1 MSLENFEQ
9 IRSFDNENFVH
20 PWESMKKVGAN
31 SRTFAETADGIYLYD
46 ENGQKLID
54 GPGGMWCV
62 QIGYG
67 RKEMAEAIADQVY
80 KMPYYSPWNMSAS
93 PSALLARKI
102 AELAP
107 ADLKHVFFTTCG
119 STAVDTA
126 IRFVHFYNNV
136 RGKPQKKIIISREKS
151 YHGSTYLSATVSGK
165 TRDKDWMDTASE
177 LVHFL
182 PDVNPSRRPMGMSTE
197 DYLEE
202 KVNDLES
209 AIMTIGEDKVGAFI
223 AEPILA
229 SGGVI
234 VPPKG
239 YHKQC
244 LEVCRSHDVLY
255 ISDEVVT
262 GFGRLGHWF
271 ASLDVFDIEPDL
283 ITCAKGLTSGYIP
296 MGACLISD
304 RIFSEIS
311 GEQSQDSSFSNG
323 YTYSGHPVAAA
334 AALKNLEIIENEELL
349 EHVQQVTPHFQT
361 RLQKLRKLP
370 LVGETRGVGLIGCVE
385 GRIVDPDNPEALK
398 IDLEIG
404 ARIDR
409 HCQELGLIV
418 RPLMNMCVFSPPLI
432 ITSEQIDEMF
442 DILEQGII
450 KATEDLRREG
460 FWKDTNE
467 QT

>member
-20 PWESMKKVGAN
+20 PWESMKKVGTN

-67 RKEMAEAIADQVY
+67 RKEMAEAIADQVH

-102 AELAP
+102 VERAP

-136 RGKPQKKIIISREKS
+136 RGKSQKKIIISREKS

-182 PDVNPSRRPMGMSTE
+182 PDVNPSRLQEGMSIK
-197 DYLEE
+197 DYLED
-202 KVNDLES
+202 KIKDLET
-209 AIMTIGEDKVGAFI
+209 AIMTIGADKVGAFI
-223 AEPILA
+223 AEPVQA

-244 LEVCRSHDVLY
+244 LEVCRRHDVLY

-271 ASLDVFDIEPDL
+271 ASKEVFDIEPDL
-283 ITCAKGLTSGYIP
+283 ITCAKGLTSGYVP

-334 AALKNLEIIENEELL
+334 AALKNMEIIENEGLL
-349 EHVQQVTPHFQT
+349 EHVRQVTPHFQN
-361 RLQKLRKLP
+361 RLKELRKLP
-370 LVGETRGVGLIGCVE
+370 LVGDTRGAGLIGCVE
-385 GRIVDPDNPEALK
+385 GYIVDPDNPDALE
-398 IDLEIG
+398 IDLEMG

-409 HCQELGLIV
+409 HCQALGLIV
-418 RPLMNMCVFSPPLI
+418 RPLLNMCVFSPPLI

-442 DILEQGII
+442 NLLEQGILE
-450 KATEDLRREG
+450 ATEDLRREG
-460 FWKDTNE
+460 LWKDM
-467 QT
+467 

>member
-1 MSLENFEQ
+1 MSLENFDK

-20 PWESMKKVGAN
+20 PWESMKKIGTN

-67 RKEMAEAIADQVY
+67 RKEMAKAISDQVH

-102 AELAP
+102 AERAP
-107 ADLKHVFFTTCG
+107 GDLKHIFFTTCG

-136 RGKPQKKIIISREKS
+136 REKPQKKIIISREKS

-182 PDVNPSRRPMGMSTE
+182 PDVNPSRLPEEMSIE
-197 DYLEE
+197 DYLED
-202 KVNDLES
+202 KIKDLET
-209 AIMTIGEDKVGAFI
+209 AILTIGADKVGAFI
-223 AEPILA
+223 AEPVQA

-244 LEVCRSHDVLY
+244 LEVCRRHDVLY

-271 ASLDVFDIEPDL
+271 ASKEVFDIEPDL
-283 ITCAKGLTSGYIP
+283 ITCAKGLTSGYVP

-311 GEQSQDSSFSNG
+311 GEHSQESSFSNG

-334 AALKNLEIIENEELL
+334 AALKNLEIIENEGLL
-349 EHVQQVTPHFQT
+349 EHVRQVTPHFQN
-361 RLQKLRKLP
+361 RLKELRKLP
-370 LVGETRGVGLIGCVE
+370 LVGATRGAGLIGCVE
-385 GRIVDPDNPEALK
+385 GRIVDPDNPDALE
-398 IDLEIG
+398 IDLEMG
-404 ARIDR
+404 ARIDK
-409 HCQELGLIV
+409 HCQALGLIV
-418 RPLMNMCVFSPPLI
+418 RPLLNMCVFSPPLI

-442 DILEQGII
+442 NLLEQGILE
-450 KATEDLRREG
+450 ATDDLHREG
-460 FWKDTNE
+460 LWKDF
-467 QT
+467 Q

>member
-1 MSLENFEQ
+1 MSFENFEQ
-9 IRSFDNENFVH
+9 IRNFDNENFVH
-20 PWESMKKVGAN
+20 PWESMKKVGKN

-46 ENGQKLID
+46 ETGKKLID

-67 RKEMAEAIADQVY
+67 RKEMAEAISDQVR

-93 PSALLARKI
+93 ASALLARKI

-107 ADLKHVFFTTCG
+107 GDLKHVFFTTCG

-136 RGKPQKKIIISREKS
+136 RGKIKKKLIISREKS

-182 PDVNPSRRPMGMSTE
+182 PDVNPNICPEGKSI
-197 DYLEE
+197 DFYLQE
-202 KVNDLES
+202 KINDLES
-209 AIMTIGEDKVGAFI
+209 AILTIGADKVGAFI

-234 VPPKG
+234 VPPEG

-244 LEVCRSHDVLY
+244 LEVCHRHDVLY

-271 ASLDVFDIEPDL
+271 ASKDVFGIEPDL
-283 ITCAKGLTSGYIP
+283 ITCAKGLTSGYVP

-304 RIFSEIS
+304 RIFSKIS

-349 EHVQQVTPHFQT
+349 DHVRQVTPLFQN
-361 RLQKLRKLP
+361 RLKELRKLP
-370 LVGETRGVGLIGCVE
+370 LVGDTRGAGLIGCVE
-385 GRIVDPDNPEALK
+385 GRIVDPDNPNALK
-398 IDLEIG
+398 IDLEMG
-404 ARIDR
+404 VRIDR

-418 RPLMNMCVFSPPLI
+418 RPLLNMCVFSPPLI
-432 ITSEQIDEMF
+432 INSEQIEEMF
-442 DILEQGII
+442 NILEQGIL
-450 KATEDLRREG
+450 KATDDLRREG
-460 FWKDTNE
+460 LWKDM
-467 QT
+467 Q

>member
-20 PWESMKKVGAN
+20 PWESMKKVGTN

-67 RKEMAEAIADQVY
+67 RKEMAEAIAAQVY

-136 RGKPQKKIIISREKS
+136 REKPQKKIIISREKS

-182 PDVNPSRRPMGMSTE
+182 PDVNPSRLPEEMSIE
-197 DYLEE
+197 DYLED
-202 KVNDLES
+202 KIKDLET
-209 AIMTIGEDKVGAFI
+209 AILTIGADKVGAFI
-223 AEPILA
+223 AEPVQA

-244 LEVCRSHDVLY
+244 LEVCRRHDVLY

-271 ASLDVFDIEPDL
+271 ASKEVFDIEPDL
-283 ITCAKGLTSGYIP
+283 ITCAKGLTSGYVP

-311 GEQSQDSSFSNG
+311 GEQSQESSFSNG

-334 AALKNLEIIENEELL
+334 AALKNLEIIENEGLL
-349 EHVQQVTPHFQT
+349 EHVRQVTPHFQD
-361 RLQKLRKLP
+361 RLKELRKLP
-370 LVGETRGVGLIGCVE
+370 LVGDTRGAGLIGCVE
-385 GRIVDPDNPEALK
+385 GRIVDPNNPDALE
-398 IDLEIG
+398 IDLEMG

-409 HCQELGLIV
+409 HCQALGLIV
-418 RPLMNMCVFSPPLI
+418 RPLLNMCVFSPPLI

-442 DILEQGII
+442 NLLEQGILE
-450 KATEDLRREG
+450 ATDDLHREG
-460 FWKDTNE
+460 LWKDI
-467 QT
+467 Q

>member
-1 MSLENFEQ
+1 MSLENFEK
-9 IRSFDNENFVH
+9 IRSFDNDNFVH
-20 PWESMKKVGAN
+20 PWESMKEVGTN
-31 SRTFAETADGIYLYD
+31 SRTFAEKADGIYLYD

-67 RKEMAEAIADQVY
+67 RKEMAEAIAEQVY

-93 PSALLARKI
+93 PSALLARNL
-102 AELAP
+102 AERAP
-107 ADLKHVFFTTCG
+107 SDLKHVFFTTCG
-119 STAVDTA
+119 STAVDSA

-136 RGKPQKKIIISREKS
+136 RDKPQKKLIISREKS

-177 LVHFL
+177 MVHFL
-182 PDVNPSRRPMGMSTE
+182 PDVNPSIRSKGLSIE
-197 DYLEE
+197 NYLEE
-202 KVNDLES
+202 KVKDLEK
-209 AIMTIGEDKVGAFI
+209 AILQIGADKVGAFI
-223 AEPILA
+223 AEPVLA

-239 YHKQC
+239 YHQKC
-244 LEVCRSHDVLY
+244 LEVCHRNDILY

-271 ASLDVFDIEPDL
+271 ASKEVFDIEPDL
-283 ITCAKGLTSGYIP
+283 ITCAKGLTSGYVP

-311 GEQSQDSSFSNG
+311 GDDSKNSSFSNG

-334 AALKNLEIIENEELL
+334 AALKNLEIIEKEGLL
-349 EHVQQVTPHFQT
+349 EHVRQVTPHFQD
-361 RLQKLRKLP
+361 RLHGLRKLP
-370 LVGETRGVGLIGCVE
+370 LVGDTRGAGLIGCVE
-385 GRIVDPDNPEALK
+385 GQIVDSDNPKALE
-398 IDLEIG
+398 IDIKIG

-409 HCQELGLIV
+409 HCQALGLIV
-418 RPLMNMCVFSPPLI
+418 RPLLNMCVFSPPLI
-432 ITSEQIDEMF
+432 INSKQIDEMF
-442 DILEQGII
+442 NILELGIL
-450 KATEDLRREG
+450 KATEDLQRER
-460 FWKDTNE
+460 FWKDMNE
-467 QT
+467 KT

>member
-1 MSLENFEQ
+1 MSLENFKQ

-20 PWESMKKVGAN
+20 PWESMKKVGTN
-31 SRTFAETADGIYLYD
+31 NRTFAETADGIYIFD
-46 ENGQKLID
+46 EKGQKLID

-67 RKEMAEAIADQVY
+67 RKEMAEVIANQVT

-93 PSALLARKI
+93 PSALLASKI
-102 AELAP
+102 AERAP

-136 RGKPQKKIIISREKS
+136 RGNTQKKIIISREKS

-177 LVHFL
+177 LVYFL
-182 PDVNPSRRPMGMSTE
+182 PDVNPNVRREGMSIE
-197 DYLEE
+197 DFLED
-202 KVNDLES
+202 KINDLET
-209 AIMTIGEDKVGAFI
+209 AIMKIGADKVGAFI
-223 AEPILA
+223 AEPLLA

-244 LEVCRSHDVLY
+244 LEICRKHDVLY

-271 ASLDVFDIEPDL
+271 ASKEVFDIEPDL

-311 GEQSQDSSFSNG
+311 GEQSKDSSFSNG

-334 AALKNLEIIENEELL
+334 AALKNLEIIENEGLL
-349 EHVQQVTPHFQT
+349 EHVQQVTPHFQN
-361 RLQKLRKLP
+361 RLGKLSELP
-370 LVGETRGVGLIGCVE
+370 LVGHTRGAGLIGCVE
-385 GRIVDPDNPEALK
+385 CRIVDPDNPEALE
-398 IDLEIG
+398 IDLEMG

-418 RPLMNMCVFSPPLI
+418 RPLLNMCVFSPPLI
-432 ITSEQIDEMF
+432 ITEEQIDEMF
-442 DILEQGII
+442 NLLELGIL
-450 KATEDLRREG
+450 KTTEDLRREG
-460 FWKDTNE
+460 LWKNM
-467 QT
+467 Q

>member
-20 PWESMKKVGAN
+20 PWESMKKVGTN

-67 RKEMAEAIADQVY
+67 RKEMAEAIADQVH

-102 AELAP
+102 VERAP

-136 RGKPQKKIIISREKS
+136 RGKSQKKIIISREKS

-182 PDVNPSRRPMGMSTE
+182 PDVNPSRLPEGMSIE
-197 DYLEE
+197 DYLED
-202 KVNDLES
+202 KIKDLET
-209 AIMTIGEDKVGAFI
+209 AIMTIGADKVGAFI
-223 AEPILA
+223 AEPVLA

-244 LEVCRSHDVLY
+244 LEVCRRHDVLY

-271 ASLDVFDIEPDL
+271 ASKEVFDIEPDL
-283 ITCAKGLTSGYIP
+283 ITCAKGLTSGYVP

-334 AALKNLEIIENEELL
+334 AALKNLEII
-349 EHVQQVTPHFQT
+349 
-361 RLQKLRKLP
+361 
-370 LVGETRGVGLIGCVE
+370 
-385 GRIVDPDNPEALK
+385 
-398 IDLEIG
+398 
-404 ARIDR
+404 
-409 HCQELGLIV
+409 
-418 RPLMNMCVFSPPLI
+418 
-432 ITSEQIDEMF
+432 
-442 DILEQGII
+442 
-450 KATEDLRREG
+450 
-460 FWKDTNE
+460 
-467 QT
+467 

>member
-1 MSLENFEQ
+1 MRFENFEK
-9 IRSFDNENFVH
+9 ILSFDNENFVH

-31 SRTFAETADGIYLYD
+31 SRTFAETANGIYIYD
-46 ENGQKLID
+46 EKGQKLID

-67 RKEMAEAIADQVY
+67 RKEMAEAIADQII
-80 KMPYYSPWNMSAS
+80 KIPYYSPWNMSAS

-102 AELAP
+102 AERAP
-107 ADLKHVFFTTCG
+107 SDLKHVFFTTCG

-136 RGKPQKKIIISREKS
+136 RGKPKKKLIISREKS
-151 YHGSTYLSATVSGK
+151 YHGSTYLSASVSGK

-177 LVHFL
+177 MVHFL
-182 PDVNPSRRPMGMSTE
+182 PDVNPSIRPKGISIG
-197 DYLEE
+197 DYLED
-202 KVNDLES
+202 KIKDLETS
-209 AIMTIGEDKVGAFI
+209 IVTIGADKVGAFI
-223 AEPILA
+223 AEPVLA

-234 VPPKG
+234 VPPVG
-239 YHKQC
+239 YHQQC
-244 LEVCRSHDVLY
+244 LEVCRRHDVLY

-271 ASLDVFDIEPDL
+271 ASKEVFDVEPDL

-311 GEQSQDSSFSNG
+311 GEQSKDSSFSNG

-334 AALKNLEIIENEELL
+334 AALKNIEIIEKEGLL
-349 EHVQQVTPHFQT
+349 EHVRQVSPHFQN
-361 RLQKLRKLP
+361 RLQELRKLP
-370 LVGETRGVGLIGCVE
+370 LVGDTRGAGLIGCVE
-385 GRIVDPDNPEALK
+385 GQIVDPENPKALE
-398 IDLEIG
+398 IDLEMG
-404 ARIDR
+404 TRIDR

-418 RPLMNMCVFSPPLI
+418 RPLLNMCVFSPPLI
-432 ITSEQIDEMF
+432 ITIEQIDEMF
-442 DILEQGII
+442 NILEQGIL
-450 KATEDLRREG
+450 KATDDLRREG
-460 FWKDTNE
+460 LWKDTNE
-467 QT
+467 HT

>member
-20 PWESMKKVGAN
+20 PWESMKKVGTN
-31 SRTFAETADGIYLYD
+31 SRTFAETAEGIYLYD

-67 RKEMAEAIADQVY
+67 RKEMAEAIAEQVN

-102 AELAP
+102 VERAP

-136 RGKPQKKIIISREKS
+136 RGKSQKKIIISRENS

-182 PDVNPSRRPMGMSTE
+182 PDVNPSRLPEGMSIK
-197 DYLEE
+197 DYLED
-202 KVNDLES
+202 KIKDLET
-209 AIMTIGEDKVGAFI
+209 AIMTIGADKVGAFI
-223 AEPILA
+223 AEPVQA

-244 LEVCRSHDVLY
+244 LEVCRRHDVLY

-271 ASLDVFDIEPDL
+271 ASKEVFDIEPDL
-283 ITCAKGLTSGYIP
+283 ITCAKGLTSGYVP

-334 AALKNLEIIENEELL
+334 AALKNMEIIENEGLL
-349 EHVQQVTPHFQT
+349 EHVRQVTPHFQN
-361 RLQKLRKLP
+361 RLKELRKLP
-370 LVGETRGVGLIGCVE
+370 LVGDTRGAGLIGCVE
-385 GRIVDPDNPEALK
+385 GHIVDPDNPGALE
-398 IDLEIG
+398 IDLEMG

-418 RPLMNMCVFSPPLI
+418 RPLLNMCVFSPPLI

-442 DILEQGII
+442 NLLEQGILE
-450 KATEDLRREG
+450 ATEDLRREG
-460 FWKDTNE
+460 LWKDM
-467 QT
+467 

>member
-1 MSLENFEQ
+1 MSLKNFEQ

-20 PWESMKKVGAN
+20 PWESMKKVGTN
-31 SRTFAETADGIYLYD
+31 SRTFAETAEGIYLYD

-67 RKEMAEAIADQVY
+67 RKEMAEAIADQVH

-102 AELAP
+102 AERAP

-136 RGKPQKKIIISREKS
+136 RGKPKKKLIISREKS

-182 PDVNPSRRPMGMSTE
+182 PDVNPGSRTEGMSIE
-197 DYLEE
+197 DYLED
-202 KVNDLES
+202 KINDLET
-209 AIMTIGEDKVGAFI
+209 AILTIGADKVGAFI
-223 AEPILA
+223 AEPVLA

-239 YHKQC
+239 YHQQC
-244 LEVCRSHDVLY
+244 LEVCRRHDVLY

-271 ASLDVFDIEPDL
+271 ASKEVFDIEPDL
-283 ITCAKGLTSGYIP
+283 ITCAKGLTSGYVP

-334 AALKNLEIIENEELL
+334 AALKNLEIIENERLL
-349 EHVQQVTPHFQT
+349 EHVRQVTPHFQN
-361 RLQKLRKLP
+361 RLRELRKLP
-370 LVGETRGVGLIGCVE
+370 LVGDTRGAGLIGCVE
-385 GRIVDPDNPEALK
+385 GRIVGPDNPDALE

-404 ARIDR
+404 ARIDM
-409 HCQELGLIV
+409 HCQALGLIV
-418 RPLMNMCVFSPPLI
+418 RPLLNMCVFSPPLI

-442 DILEQGII
+442 NLLEQGILG
-450 KATEDLRREG
+450 ATEDLRSEG
-460 FWKDTNE
+460 LWKDRK
-467 QT
+467 

>member
-1 MSLENFEQ
+1 MSLKNFEQ

-20 PWESMKKVGAN
+20 PWESMKKVGTN
-31 SRTFAETADGIYLYD
+31 SRTFAETAEGIYIYD

-67 RKEMAEAIADQVY
+67 RKEMAEAIADQVH

-102 AELAP
+102 AERAP

-136 RGKPQKKIIISREKS
+136 RGKPQKKLIISREKS

-165 TRDKDWMDTASE
+165 TRDKDWMDTASD

-182 PDVNPSRRPMGMSTE
+182 PDVNPGRRSEGMSIE
-197 DYLEE
+197 DYLED
-202 KVNDLES
+202 KINDLET
-209 AIMTIGEDKVGAFI
+209 AILTIGADKVGAFI
-223 AEPILA
+223 AEPVLA

-239 YHKQC
+239 YHQQC
-244 LEVCRSHDVLY
+244 LEVCRRHDLLY

-271 ASLDVFDIEPDL
+271 ASKEVFDIEPDL
-283 ITCAKGLTSGYIP
+283 ITCAKGLTSGYVP

-334 AALKNLEIIENEELL
+334 AALKNLEIIENERLL
-349 EHVQQVTPHFQT
+349 EHVRQVTPHFQN
-361 RLQKLRKLP
+361 RLRELRKLP
-370 LVGETRGVGLIGCVE
+370 LVGDTRGAGLIGCVE
-385 GRIVDPDNPEALK
+385 GRIVGPDNPDALE

-404 ARIDR
+404 ARIDM
-409 HCQELGLIV
+409 HCQALGLIV
-418 RPLMNMCVFSPPLI
+418 RPLLNMCVFSPPLI

-442 DILEQGII
+442 NLLEQGILG
-450 KATEDLRREG
+450 ATEDLRSEG
-460 FWKDTNE
+460 LWKDRK
-467 QT
+467 

>member
-1 MSLENFEQ
+1 MSLKNFEQ

-20 PWESMKKVGAN
+20 PWESMKKVGTN
-31 SRTFAETADGIYLYD
+31 SRTFAETAEGIYIYD

-67 RKEMAEAIADQVY
+67 RKEMAEAIADQVH

-102 AELAP
+102 AERAP

-136 RGKPQKKIIISREKS
+136 RGKPKKKLIISREKS

-182 PDVNPSRRPMGMSTE
+182 PDVNPGSRTEGMSIE
-197 DYLEE
+197 DYLED
-202 KVNDLES
+202 KINDLET
-209 AIMTIGEDKVGAFI
+209 AILTIGADKVGAFI
-223 AEPILA
+223 AEPVLA

-239 YHKQC
+239 YHQQC
-244 LEVCRSHDVLY
+244 LEVCRRHDVLY

-271 ASLDVFDIEPDL
+271 ASKEVFDIEPDL
-283 ITCAKGLTSGYIP
+283 ITCAKGLTSGYVP

-334 AALKNLEIIENEELL
+334 AALKNLEIIENEGLL
-349 EHVQQVTPHFQT
+349 EHVRQVTPHFQN
-361 RLQKLRKLP
+361 RLRELRKLP
-370 LVGETRGVGLIGCVE
+370 LVGDTRGAGLIGCVE
-385 GRIVDPDNPEALK
+385 GRIVDPDNPDALE
-398 IDLEIG
+398 IDLEMG

-409 HCQELGLIV
+409 HCQALGLIV
-418 RPLMNMCVFSPPLI
+418 RPLLNMCVFSPPLI

-442 DILEQGII
+442 NLLEQGILG
-450 KATEDLRREG
+450 ATEDLRSEG
-460 FWKDTNE
+460 LWKDRK
-467 QT
+467 

>member
-20 PWESMKKVGAN
+20 PWESMKKVGTN
-31 SRTFAETADGIYLYD
+31 SRTFVETAEGIYLYD

-67 RKEMAEAIADQVY
+67 RKEMAEAIADQVN

-102 AELAP
+102 AERAP

-165 TRDKDWMDTASE
+165 TRDKDWMDTASD

-182 PDVNPSRRPMGMSTE
+182 PDVNPGRRSEGMSIE
-197 DYLEE
+197 DYLED
-202 KVNDLES
+202 KINDLET
-209 AIMTIGEDKVGAFI
+209 AILTIGADKVGAFI
-223 AEPILA
+223 AEPVMA

-239 YHKQC
+239 YHQQC
-244 LEVCRSHDVLY
+244 LEVCRRHDVLY

-271 ASLDVFDIEPDL
+271 ASKEVFDIEPDL
-283 ITCAKGLTSGYIP
+283 ITCAKGLTSGYVP

-334 AALKNLEIIENEELL
+334 AALKNLEIIENERLL
-349 EHVQQVTPHFQT
+349 EHVRQVTPHFQN
-361 RLQKLRKLP
+361 RLRELRKLP
-370 LVGETRGVGLIGCVE
+370 LVGDTRGAGLIGCVE
-385 GRIVDPDNPEALK
+385 GRIVDPDNPDALE
-398 IDLEIG
+398 IDLEMG

-409 HCQELGLIV
+409 HCQALGLIV
-418 RPLMNMCVFSPPLI
+418 RPLLNMCVFSPPLI
-432 ITSEQIDEMF
+432 ITSEQIDDMF
-442 DILEQGII
+442 NLLEQGIHG
-450 KATEDLRREG
+450 ATEDLRSEG
-460 FWKDTNE
+460 LWKDR
-467 QT
+467 Q

>member
-1 MSLENFEQ
+1 MRLESFEQ

-20 PWESMKKVGAN
+20 PWESMKKVGTN
-31 SRTFAETADGIYLYD
+31 SRTFAETADGVYLYD

-67 RKEMAEAIADQVY
+67 RKEMAEAIAKQVQ
-80 KMPYYSPWNMSAS
+80 KMPYYSPWNMSGS
-93 PSALLARKI
+93 TSALLARKI

-107 ADLKHVFFTTCG
+107 SDLKHVFFTTCG

-182 PDVNPSRRPMGMSTE
+182 PDVNPSRCPVGMSTE

-202 KVNDLES
+202 KINDLES

-244 LEVCRSHDVLY
+244 LEVCRRHDVLY

-311 GEQSQDSSFSNG
+311 GENSQDSSFSNG

-361 RLQKLRKLP
+361 RLQELRKLP
-370 LVGETRGVGLIGCVE
+370 LVGDTRGVGLIGCVE
-385 GRIVDPDNPEALK
+385 GRIVDPDNPEALE
-398 IDLEIG
+398 IDLEMG

-409 HCQELGLIV
+409 HCQEMGLIV

-432 ITSEQIDEMF
+432 ITLEQIDEMF

-460 FWKDTNE
+460 FWKDMNE
-467 QT
+467 HT